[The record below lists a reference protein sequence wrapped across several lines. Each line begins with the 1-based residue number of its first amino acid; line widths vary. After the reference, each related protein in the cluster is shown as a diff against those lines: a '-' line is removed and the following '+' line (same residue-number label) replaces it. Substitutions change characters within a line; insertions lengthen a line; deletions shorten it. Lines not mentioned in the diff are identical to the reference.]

1 MSAYRFFG
9 FEGVSSDV
17 DGVGVVLSDVDGV
30 GVVSVSSVDGV
41 GVVPSDVDRVGVAS
55 VSSVD
60 RVGVVPSDVDGVGV
74 VPSDVDRV
82 GVHCNKSASENE
94 PRHLNSGHE
103 SVLVVS
109 YAFAK
114 FVTVEALAFL
124 PRPMCE
130 SSQTDGRL
138 LAAIPGSPSSFSC
151 RCMAFAFGGTRRKA
165 AVLSSCNQPQR
176 WHQVRNTFLG

>member
-30 GVVSVSSVDGV
+30 GVVLSDVAGV
-41 GVVPSDVDRVGVAS
+41 GVVS
-55 VSSVD
+55 VSS
-60 RVGVVPSDVDGVGV
+60 VDGVGV